1 MESMMRTLAIMA
13 CLIIGLQAQAETSS
27 PESVSGKV
35 FLDANGNGALDP
47 GEKGLADIRVT
58 DGVNFA
64 VSGNDG
70 TYNLRIADDYMIP
83 YRPAR
88 TVSTCWPSGKW
99 PSGRWW
105 HRLSDVKDARA
116 VHFGL
121 REDEQ
126 KLPFAFLHGSD
137 CHSAAQKYTD
147 CYAHDA
153 RLMMPAVKFIFNT
166 GDTGGDGAESC
177 RKAGE
182 NAALFPVP
190 MFITPGNHDFV
201 GEDGKTPLNQES
213 GGWGYVT
220 KNLGPV
226 RWSFDYAG
234 VHFLSLEYMEK
245 DDNRIECKIP
255 HVAVKFMEQDLA
267 SVAPGT
273 RVVLLV
279 HCYDASAD
287 FLRALRR
294 FRVDQILYGHV
305 HLPDEI
311 RIAGVPA
318 RSCDSEGLGVGIVTD
333 NAMDFTGRRSLLR
346 GESYVLGYFK
356 NVTKNAML
364 KRRLKQHQCV
374 DKPLDNATWSLHGDP
389 ESESVEIIA
398 EILPGSSKKVGFRTG
413 NKQIV
418 EITFDGTSVHIAGT
432 PVPFTLIPQD
442 LTIPPVVGAPEGTA
456 LRKIPADLTIRW
468 HLLIDRDRL
477 SIYANDLFCM
487 TKAIKVDQPAEVTL
501 LAEGGKATIKNFE
514 LWELKAIINPASRGL
529 HHFAPPAWK
538 WGWPQYV
545 QACLEDGSPTAKDML
560 KRVAADGVT
569 HFDIDP

>member
-1 MESMMRTLAIMA
+1 MTTLTRVLLATA
-13 CLIIGLQAQAETSS
+13 CPAFGLQAETAPS
-27 PESVSGKV
+27 PAESVSGMV
-35 FLDANGNGALDP
+35 FLDANNNGSPDS
-47 GEKGLADIRVT
+47 GEKGLAGIRVT

-64 VSGNDG
+64 VSGSDG
-70 TYNLRIADDYMIP
+70 TYTLRMADDYMIP

-88 TVSTCWPSGKW
+88 TVSACWPSGKW

-105 HRLSDVKDARA
+105 HRLSEVNDTRA

-147 CYAHDA
+147 HYAHDV

-166 GDTGGDGAESC
+166 GDTGGDGADSC
-177 RKAGE
+177 RRAGV
-182 NAALFPVP
+182 NAARFPVP

-245 DDNRIECKIP
+245 GETGIECKIP
-255 HVAVKFMEQDLA
+255 EVAIRFMEKDLA

-273 RVVLLV
+273 RVVLLI
-279 HCYDASAD
+279 HCHDAPAD
-287 FLRALRR
+287 FFRALHR

-305 HLPDEI
+305 HLPNDV

-318 RSCDSEGLGVGIVTD
+318 RSCDSEGLGIGIVTED
-333 NAMDFTGRRSLLR
+333 AMDFAGRRSLLC

-356 NVTKNAML
+356 NVTRNAML
-364 KRRLKQHQCV
+364 KRRLKQHQVV
-374 DKPLDNATWSLHGDP
+374 DKPLDRATWPVHGNP
-389 ESESVEIIA
+389 GSESVEIIA
-398 EILPGSSKKVGFRTG
+398 EIAPGSTEKVGFRTG
-413 NKQIV
+413 DKQTAEV
-418 EITFDGTSVHIAGT
+418 VFDGRSVNIAGT
-432 PVPFTLIPQD
+432 PVPFSLIPQD
-442 LTIPPVVGAPEGTA
+442 LTIPPAEGAPEGTA
-456 LRKIPADLTIRW
+456 ARKIVADQTIRW

-477 SIYANDLFCM
+477 TIYANDLFCM
-487 TKAIKVDQPAEVTL
+487 TKAIKVDQPSEVTL
-501 LAEGGKATIKNFE
+501 VAEGGKATVKNFE
-514 LWELKAIINPASRGL
+514 MWELKTISHPASRGL

-545 QACLEDGSPTAKDML
+545 QACIRDGSPTAEEML

-569 HFDIDP
+569 HYDLDP